1 MCPVKKGG
9 QAEVVQD
16 SLLRWWP
23 LEVPLTP
30 LLSFALFQPYH
41 SSSLSFFFPM
51 YSELQRTKKKKKGK
65 KKRHVGKGKEADGLA
80 RGKGAAS
87 LSHPQSGGAFLVCF
101 CLAYGYNLLNPW
113 RLTCSPN
120 PQQPW
125 SALFRPSLTCGQK
138 ALGLAAR
145 PGSSGHR

>member
-16 SLLRWWP
+16 SLLRWWS

-51 YSELQRTKKKKKGK
+51 YSELQRTKKRRKEKKKGMLVKAK
-65 KKRHVGKGKEADGLA
+65 KQMGWHVGREPL
-80 RGKGAAS
+80 
-87 LSHPQSGGAFLVCF
+87 L
-101 CLAYGYNLLNPW
+101 CLTHRVGV
-113 RLTCSPN
+113 
-120 PQQPW
+120 
-125 SALFRPSLTCGQK
+125 PSLC
-138 ALGLAAR
+138 ASA
-145 PGSSGHR
+145 